1 MGLITLFE
9 QQNLAK
15 MKTRNICVAAL
26 LMISSLALSS
36 CGSSGSYSGGGGY
49 RSVNHYHHGPG
60 VWGAPYYGDEVIIID
75 DGYDIGMPDAVTLPA
90 DDW

>member
-1 MGLITLFE
+1 MITLFE

-15 MKTRNICVAAL
+15 MKTRNKCVAAL

>member
-1 MGLITLFE
+1 
-9 QQNLAK
+9 
-15 MKTRNICVAAL
+15 MKTRNEYVAAL
-26 LMISSLALSS
+26 LMLFLLSLSS
-36 CGSSGSYSGGGGY
+36 CGSSGSYSGGGSY

>member
-1 MGLITLFE
+1 
-9 QQNLAK
+9 
-15 MKTRNICVAAL
+15 MKTRNKCVAAL